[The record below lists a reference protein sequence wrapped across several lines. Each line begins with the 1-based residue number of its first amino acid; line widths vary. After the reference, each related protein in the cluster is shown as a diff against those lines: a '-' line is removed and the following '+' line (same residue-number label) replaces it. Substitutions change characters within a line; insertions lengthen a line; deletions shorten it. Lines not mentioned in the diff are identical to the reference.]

1 MEVEKIK
8 HKSDSKGTKDKIIEL
23 FFEKHI
29 KPVEI
34 AEQVKVGMSYI
45 TKIIQKDSRYIEEK
59 ESRKLDNHEKTKEKK
74 RISAR
79 NRREREKQE
88 KLEYQKL
95 IQQINKDNE
104 KLSTK
109 KKEDDLQFAKWNRSI
124 YEYDENTSDLVLKDN
139 INVGFDVAKRVS
151 NIINPNMIKSKKI
164 YV

>member
-1 MEVEKIK
+1 MKVIK
-8 HKSDSKGTKDKIIEL
+8 RKLDSKGTKDKIIEL

-34 AEQVKVGMSYI
+34 AEQVGMSYI

-124 YEYDENTSDLVLKDN
+124 YEYDGDTSDLVLKDN